1 MIKRFQSNAPAKMNL
16 FSEREAASFGPAL
29 QKVLGA
35 TDHEMVRGEVGLSEV
50 IQPRI
55 PEDLKASEQ

>member
-1 MIKRFQSNAPAKMNL
+1 MTKCFQSNVPAKMDL
-16 FSEREAASFGPAL
+16 FSEREAVTLGPAL

-35 TDHEMVRGEVGLSEV
+35 TNHKTVRGEVGLFEV